1 MERRDPDLTGDERT
15 LLTQFLDYHR
25 DTLLWKVEGLTDEQL
40 ARTTAASSMT
50 LAGLLNHLAL
60 VEDQWFRVV
69 MLGEERAAP
78 WRDVDWGADRD
89 WVWHTATNLPAAELI
104 ARYERACAA
113 SRDAVASIPSLDA
126 LSEPHPRDPRNRFSL
141 RWILLHMIEETARHN
156 GHADL
161 LRESID
167 GATGE

>member
-1 MERRDPDLTGDERT
+1 MERRDPDLAGDERT

-25 DTLLWKVEGLTDEQL
+25 ATLLWKVEALDEEQL

-50 LAGLLNHLAL
+50 LAGLVNHLAL

-69 MLGEERAAP
+69 LLGEEPAEP
-78 WRDVDWGADRD
+78 WRDVDWKADWD
-89 WVWHTATNLPAAELI
+89 WDWHSATDLPVADLL

-113 SRDAVASIPSLDA
+113 SRDAVASMPSLDA
-126 LSEPHPRDPRNRFSL
+126 LSPPHPRPPHDRFSV

-161 LRESID
+161 LREAID